1 MLRGLS
7 ALSVCVYVMMLQK
20 GVSCTMHLKICEKN
34 RHFTDESGLGIHY
47 EEVRPLW
54 QEFERR
60 VLALATAS
68 YDFAFLRADGISH
81 SLLHSLQD
89 D

>member
-1 MLRGLS
+1 MRLRDDAS
-7 ALSVCVYVMMLQK
+7 K
-20 GVSCTMHLKICEKN
+20 GRKLYHALKICEKN

-47 EEVRPLW
+47 KEVRPLW

-81 SLLHSLQD
+81 SLLHSLHD